1 MGLEESYQVPPPCTT
16 PACVPPQGPN
26 VVYERAYDQYG
37 RPIIVVH
44 QQPPPRTQMSYH
56 NPPMQPMYPA
66 HMQTYQPPPP
76 YPVHTTNPYATVST
90 AQYPGQYVAQPSP
103 STLLTSP
110 GYYYMPASTAH
121 TAPASTVVA
130 STAPLCTVQHSNG
143 ASLLHSALSHVAP
156 TSSPLLA
163 PLVSNIDAQHVSD
176 TSSHESRVITVPNA
190 AERVTLESTDASN
203 VTLPGLTPLV
213 SNTDSQQVSNSIP
226 EARVDEQEKANDTL
240 TPVAALDP
248 EPLVSF
254 SNVTV
259 TTSSPLPGI
268 ETIFGNEADA
278 KNSSAG
284 TVQSEVKSAES
295 PTRVKKSF
303 NPLPRRQP
311 TVKAYLAHEEL

>member
-1 MGLEESYQVPPPCTT
+1 
-16 PACVPPQGPN
+16 
-26 VVYERAYDQYG
+26 
-37 RPIIVVH
+37 
-44 QQPPPRTQMSYH
+44 
-56 NPPMQPMYPA
+56 
-66 HMQTYQPPPP
+66 
-76 YPVHTTNPYATVST
+76 
-90 AQYPGQYVAQPSP
+90 
-103 STLLTSP
+103 
-110 GYYYMPASTAH
+110 
-121 TAPASTVVA
+121 VVA
-130 STAPLCTVQHSNG
+130 STAPLSTVQHSNG
-143 ASLLHSALSHVAP
+143 ASLPHSALSHVAP

-203 VTLPGLTPLV
+203 VTLPGLTLV
-213 SNTDSQQVSNSIP
+213 SNSASHRCQTLTQQMSNTDSQQVSNSIP

-278 KNSSAG
+278 KNSSAS
-284 TVQSEVKSAES
+284 TVQSEVTSAES

>member
-1 MGLEESYQVPPPCTT
+1 M
-16 PACVPPQGPN
+16 
-26 VVYERAYDQYG
+26 
-37 RPIIVVH
+37 
-44 QQPPPRTQMSYH
+44 
-56 NPPMQPMYPA
+56 
-66 HMQTYQPPPP
+66 
-76 YPVHTTNPYATVST
+76 
-90 AQYPGQYVAQPSP
+90 
-103 STLLTSP
+103 
-110 GYYYMPASTAH
+110 
-121 TAPASTVVA
+121 
-130 STAPLCTVQHSNG
+130 
-143 ASLLHSALSHVAP
+143 
-156 TSSPLLA
+156 
-163 PLVSNIDAQHVSD
+163 
-176 TSSHESRVITVPNA
+176 
-190 AERVTLESTDASN
+190 
-203 VTLPGLTPLV
+203 